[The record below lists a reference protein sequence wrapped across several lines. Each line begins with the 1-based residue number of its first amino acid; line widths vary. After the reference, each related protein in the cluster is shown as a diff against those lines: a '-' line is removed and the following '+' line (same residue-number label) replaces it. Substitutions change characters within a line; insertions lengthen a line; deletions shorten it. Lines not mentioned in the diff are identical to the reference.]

1 MTADLETFRAAK
13 HDVAVFARLLVGQP
27 LWDHQRAVLASDA
40 RYRLVTAGRQVG
52 KSRTLAIA
60 ALHHA
65 YAVPK
70 STTLVVSAGDT
81 AAKRVLADVAAL
93 AQNSPLLAGSVV
105 DESTQ
110 VVTLSNGSV
119 VRSVPS
125 SMAQVR
131 GWSID
136 LLIMDEAAFI
146 SSEIWRSAEPAI
158 VARPG
163 SRVLASSS
171 PWGAVD
177 HWFRMLWRRGM
188 DQPDE
193 MYEAF
198 HWPSTVSPLVDQALV
213 GHWRESWPESEF
225 RREVLAEWTDDAGA
239 YFTEA
244 ELSGAVGGWGMVPPA
259 DGRQLGLVV
268 GGVDWGYS
276 TDANT
281 LGVIAALPESDGH
294 GRVRYWVPFV
304 REEFR
309 LPYAEWIDEL
319 VAMTAT
325 SSFPAGFT
333 FSALVAEGNGVGM
346 MPSQVLQARLSELG
360 VGHVVE
366 VVMTDLRLKESAFG
380 WLKLLLQ
387 QGRLELPDYPPLLRQ
402 LRNLSFERL
411 PAGGVRISV
420 PERAGH
426 DDLAMAL
433 CLAASAVM
441 GNDLPPSVPETVVGL
456 DDLWDE
462 GWEVAMRLADG
473 GPLDDDPLLFRDW
486 RSDEISPY

>member
-1 MTADLETFRAAK
+1 
-13 HDVAVFARLLVGQP
+13 VFAEQLVGQP
-27 LWDHQRAVLASDA
+27 LWDHQRAVLASRA

-60 ALHHA
+60 ALHQA

-81 AAKRVLADVAAL
+81 AAKRVLADVEAL

-119 VRSVPS
+119 IRSVPS
-125 SMAQVR
+125 SMAQIR

-136 LLIMDEAAFI
+136 LLILDEAGLI

-171 PWGAVD
+171 PWGQVD
-177 HWFRMLWRRGM
+177 HWFRTLWRRGM
-188 DQPDE
+188 DQPDA
-193 MYEAF
+193 MYESF
-198 HWPSTVSPLVDQALV
+198 CWPSTVSPLVDQTLV
-213 GHWRESWPESEF
+213 EHWRETWPETEF

-239 YFTEA
+239 YFTEH
-244 ELSGAVGGWGMVPPA
+244 ELTGAVGRWEMVLPA
-259 DGRQLGLVV
+259 DGAQLGRVV
-268 GGVDWGYS
+268 GGIDWGYA

-281 LGVIAALPESDGH
+281 IAIVAALSEPDAN
-294 GRVRYWVPFV
+294 GRTRYWVPWV
-304 REEFR
+304 QEEFR
-309 LPYAEWIDEL
+309 KPYANWIDDL
-319 VAMTAT
+319 VGMTAT
-325 SSFPAGFT
+325 SSFPAGFS
-333 FSALVAEGNGVGM
+333 FSALVCETNGVGA
-346 MPSQVLQARLSELG
+346 MPSQVLQARLSGLG

-366 VVMTDLRLKESAFG
+366 PVATDVRLKETSYG

-387 QGRLELPDYPPLLRQ
+387 QGRIELPNHPPLLRQ

-411 PAGGVRISV
+411 PSGGVRIHV
-420 PERAGH
+420 PTNVGH
-426 DDLAMAL
+426 DDLASAL

-441 GNDLPPSVPETVVGL
+441 GNDLPPPLPETVVEL
-456 DDLWDE
+456 DDLWDD
-462 GWEVAMRLADG
+462 GWEIAYRLDG
-473 GPLDDDPLLFRDW
+473 GPLDDDPFGFRSW